1 MGHLAGKKSRKAIP
15 KKRDKVAENHPHRKR
30 LGGFGNRQSRERANR
45 QGGKGSKAEEPER
58 FGEPRLCMRK
68 LAYRDCSSFATS
80 YSFKM
85 PLEEK
90 RDMTQLNKRKGQENS
105 SRTREPKHG
114 KVEGLA
120 PPVGRLYTVERR
132 HLALHRSGSGEP
144 AVVFLP
150 GAGMVGLDFLNIH
163 EQVSQFTTSV
173 LYDRAGTGWS
183 EACALPRTATEV
195 TDELHSLLREAG
207 VQAPYLLVGHSLGGA
222 YARRYAQRWPSEV
235 AGLLL
240 LEPTHEDFEAYL
252 PKQTA
257 LDQLRGVLA
266 TLRLLLHYK
275 TFYRGVFSRMF
286 ASWPDEVREP
296 LINWHLRSLRKTF
309 QEWPPSDRTGKGS
322 LSTELRTGGNTPDVP
337 LIVLCATG
345 IDPFYAAIM
354 PESYLRKMN
363 DGHRV
368 LYRALAASV
377 PRGEYREVENAG
389 HDTIHTERPDA
400 VLRAIRDLIDPI
412 RDGAT
417 TPQE

>member
-1 MGHLAGKKSRKAIP
+1 
-15 KKRDKVAENHPHRKR
+15 
-30 LGGFGNRQSRERANR
+30 
-45 QGGKGSKAEEPER
+45 
-58 FGEPRLCMRK
+58 
-68 LAYRDCSSFATS
+68 
-80 YSFKM
+80 
-85 PLEEK
+85 
-90 RDMTQLNKRKGQENS
+90 MTQTDTRRGQENK
-105 SRTREPKHG
+105 SRVREHTHSEFG
-114 KVEGLA
+114 GNN
-120 PPVGRLYTVERR
+120 PPVGRLYTISGR
-132 HLALHRSGSGEP
+132 HLALLRSGSGEP

-183 EACALPRTATEV
+183 DQVALPRTAAEI
-195 TDELHSLLREAG
+195 TDELRILLHQAG

-222 YARRYAQRWPSEV
+222 YARRYAQRFPDEV

-252 PKQTA
+252 PKQTT
-257 LDQLRGVLA
+257 LDQLRGILA

-275 TFYRGVFSRMF
+275 TFYRGIFSRMF

-296 LINWHLRSLRKTF
+296 LIDWHLRSLRKTL
-309 QEWPPSDRTGKGS
+309 QEWPPSDRTGKGR
-322 LSTELRTGGNTPDVP
+322 LSTVLRTGGNTPDVP

-363 DGHRV
+363 DGQRV
-368 LYRALAASV
+368 LYSALAASV

-389 HDTIHTERPDA
+389 HDTIHTEHPDA
-400 VLRAIRDLIDPI
+400 VLRAIRDLIDRI
-412 RDGAT
+412 RDGST
-417 TPQE
+417 TPHE